1 MAKQSVAQ
9 RKAALLA
16 ELEKVEQQEREIENQ
31 KNAIL
36 GRIVI
41 AEMEENPELKEMI
54 DTLVASTLTKNSERE
69 LFGLAKLQSTRGR
82 PKNAEIT

>member
-16 ELEKVEQQEREIENQ
+16 ELEKVEQQEREIENK
-31 KNAIL
+31 KNGIV

-41 AEMEENPELKEMI
+41 AEMDNNSELKEMI
-54 DTLVASTLTKNSERE
+54 DALMANALTKNSERE
-69 LFGLAKLQSTRGR
+69 LFDLEKLQSTRGR
-82 PKNAEIT
+82 PKHVEIT